1 MKRALVTLAAMLAL
15 LATAS
20 GASGKA
26 TLHLQPAGLVPRL
39 QPPSKAAGYAAP
51 ATLTF
56 DASYE
61 SLINRYFTDVEAA
74 SSPTATNVYS
84 IDTQYSGIAY
94 ASTVGGSYVDHD
106 PLPANGCDDGTDPYC
121 LTDQQLQDEIQNVL
135 TAKGWHGSLTNM
147 FFLLTPV
154 GVGSCIDGFSGVC
167 SSNYF
172 CAYHNAFVDT
182 NSEDVIY
189 ANEPYEGGLG
199 GCDGNNGVIPPG
211 PGFGFPNDQ
220 DSDTTIN
227 TISHEHNE
235 AITDPFGDAWY
246 ADDGSGDEIG
256 DLCAYYYG
264 PRAGTAPNGQPYSQ
278 KINGNNYSLQEEY
291 SNADNGCV
299 PYLGGPSS
307 AETIGSG
314 PLADHGGAVMQT
326 NATYAIYWLPTPGNT
341 SVPVV
346 TGTDAVNQTLTS
358 STGSWSGGASN
369 FSYQWQRCSPAGSG
383 CVNISGATGSTY
395 KLTNADGDDTVR
407 STVSATNLNGA
418 SPYSASASTAVV
430 VPVPAATGAPVVSG
444 IAGVGRSFSTTT
456 GSWNTAASFTYQ
468 WLRCSADG
476 SGCAAIPAATA
487 STYPLIGDDAGHIL
501 KAVVSA
507 TNAAGTT
514 SATSAASAVVVTTP
528 HAGSPPRISGRA
540 QVGKRLSATHGTWSG
555 PPMSYAYQWLRCS
568 ASGSKCAPIRKA
580 TKTAYRLTRKD
591 ARHRLRVRIT
601 ARNAAG
607 SKAATSAATKR
618 VRR

>member
-1 MKRALVTLAAMLAL
+1 MKRALVTLAAVLAL

-26 TLHLQPAGLVPRL
+26 TLHLHPAGLVPRL
-39 QPPSKAAGYAAP
+39 QPPAKSAGYAAP

-61 SLINRYFTDVEAA
+61 SLINRYFADVQAA
-74 SSPTATNVYS
+74 SGTGANVYS
-84 IDTQYSGIAY
+84 TDTQYSGIAY

-106 PLPANGCDDGTDPYC
+106 PLPANGCDDGADPFC

-135 TAKGWHGSLTNM
+135 TANGWHGGLTHM
-147 FFLLTPV
+147 FFLMTPV
-154 GVGSCIDGFSGVC
+154 GVGSCIDGSSGVC

-172 CAYHNAFVDT
+172 CAYHSAFVDT

-189 ANEPYEGGLG
+189 ANEPYEGGVG

-246 ADDGSGDEIG
+246 ADDGSGDENG

-264 PRAGTAPNGQPYSQ
+264 PKAGTAPNGQPYSQ
-278 KINGNNYSLQEEY
+278 KINGNDYSLQEEY
-291 SNADNGCV
+291 SNHDNGCV
-299 PYLGGPSS
+299 PYYGGPAS

-314 PLADHGGAVMQT
+314 PLANHGGAVMHT
-326 NATYAIYWLPTPGNT
+326 NTTYAIYWLPRAGNT
-341 SVPVV
+341 SLPVV
-346 TGTDAVNQTLTS
+346 TGTDAVNQALTS
-358 STGSWSGGASN
+358 STGGWSGAAS
-369 FSYQWQRCSPAGSG
+369 FSYQWQRCSAAGSG
-383 CVNISGATGSTY
+383 CVDIAGATASSYT
-395 KLTNADGDDTVR
+395 LTNADGGHTVR
-407 STVSATNLNGA
+407 STVSATNVNGA
-418 SPYSASASTAVV
+418 SPYAASAATAMV
-430 VPVPAATGAPVVSG
+430 VPVPAATSAPAVSG
-444 IAGVGRSFSTTT
+444 IAAVGRSFSTTT
-456 GSWNTAASFTYQ
+456 GSWNTAATFTYQ

-487 STYPLIGDDAGHIL
+487 STYPLIGDDANHVL

-507 TNAAGTT
+507 TNAAGTS
-514 SATSAASAVVVTTP
+514 SATSAASAAVVVTP
-528 HAGSPPRISGRA
+528 HVGSAPRISGRA
-540 QVGKRLSATHGTWSG
+540 KVGKRLTAIQGTWSG
-555 PPMSYAYQWLRCS
+555 PPTSYAYQWLRCS
-568 ASGSKCAPIRKA
+568 ATGKRCAPIRKA
-580 TKTAYRLTRKD
+580 TNASYRLTRHD
-591 ARHRLRVRIT
+591 ARHRLRIRVT

-607 SKAATSAATKR
+607 SQAATSAATRR